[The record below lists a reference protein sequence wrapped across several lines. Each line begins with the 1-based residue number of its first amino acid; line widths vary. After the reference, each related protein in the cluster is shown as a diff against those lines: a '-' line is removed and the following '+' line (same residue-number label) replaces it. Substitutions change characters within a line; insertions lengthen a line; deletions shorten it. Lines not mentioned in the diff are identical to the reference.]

1 MCRLAIFFAVIVLG
15 FSPGVAFG
23 ATALLVG
30 GEGGYAGLT
39 DDQMSTAFGGY
50 FQDYKRISVPFPG
63 LGDQFRYSVQV
74 GAENLYVALTDAMQD
89 TDRPITIGGVSEGA
103 PTVPEVLR
111 RLMELDES
119 ARPLPT
125 DLNAVIYGSPSRL
138 FYGDLPYL
146 PLPITPYDI
155 LVVRAEYDGI
165 ADFPDNWLNLLAVVN
180 AIMGAEQLHVAA
192 AWTDI
197 RNTPTYY
204 VTNTNELHGTTTIV
218 LIPTAVLP
226 LLSPLLE
233 SGFDPAFV
241 SFMDSLLRPIID
253 SAYNRPDMTLG
264 IPPAVLPAA
273 PVPEQTMTTAAA
285 PAENVAPAPGPP
297 SVQRFGAENKGP
309 VDETQQATP
318 PPVPANS

>member
-111 RLMELDES
+111 RLMELDELGT
-119 ARPLPT
+119 AIADGPQR
-125 DLNAVIYGSPSRL
+125 
-138 FYGDLPYL
+138 GDLRL
-146 PLPITPYDI
+146 
-155 LVVRAEYDGI
+155 AES
-165 ADFPDNWLNLLAVVN
+165 
-180 AIMGAEQLHVAA
+180 
-192 AWTDI
+192 
-197 RNTPTYY
+197 
-204 VTNTNELHGTTTIV
+204 
-218 LIPTAVLP
+218 AVLR
-226 LLSPLLE
+226 
-233 SGFDPAFV
+233 GPA
-241 SFMDSLLRPIID
+241 LP
-253 SAYNRPDMTLG
+253 SAPDY
-264 IPPAVLPAA
+264 
-273 PVPEQTMTTAAA
+273 PVRHP
-285 PAENVAPAPGPP
+285 
-297 SVQRFGAENKGP
+297 RGARR
-309 VDETQQATP
+309 VRRDR
-318 PPVPANS
+318 